1 MIYKL
6 EYQLADDPKP
16 HQRYYTALT
25 PDTAE
30 AMFEATCS
38 DGTLTGEN
46 VTLLSIEP
54 FSSNMEDGD
63 LVPSSEH
70 IG

>member
-6 EYQLADDPKP
+6 EYQLEDDSKP

-25 PDTAE
+25 PDTAT

-38 DGTLTGEN
+38 DGTLSGYQN
-46 VTLLSIEP
+46 ITLLSIEP
-54 FSSNMEDGD
+54 IPPVEPEE
-63 LVPSSEH
+63 LVPSSEQV
-70 IG
+70 G

>member
-6 EYQLADDPKP
+6 EYQLEDDPQP

-38 DGTLTGEN
+38 DGSLTGES
-46 VTLLSIEP
+46 VILLSIEP
-54 FSSNMEDGD
+54 FATLRNEE

-70 IG
+70 VG